1 MLMAAIG
8 EGDVKRRMAG
18 RVAAEAENET
28 AVRRDADRAAVE
40 RNGGT
45 GIGLAANESALLYRA
60 VERERAG
67 RARSRDAEEQQ
78 G

>member
-1 MLMAAIG
+1 MLVTAIG
-8 EGDVKRRMAG
+8 EGDVKRRMVG
-18 RVAAEAENET
+18 RIAAEAENE
-28 AVRRDADRAAVE
+28 AAIGRDADRAAVE
-40 RNGGT
+40 RDRGT